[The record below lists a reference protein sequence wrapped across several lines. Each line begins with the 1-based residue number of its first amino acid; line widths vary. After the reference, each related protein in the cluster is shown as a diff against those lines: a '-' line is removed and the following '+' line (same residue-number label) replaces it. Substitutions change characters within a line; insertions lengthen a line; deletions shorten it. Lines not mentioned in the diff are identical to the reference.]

1 MQIINWALVA
11 YAMTVAFSSA
21 SAAGSDPVDAGATAL
36 IVCVDAS
43 KFEHCDFTG
52 GDAIQQAVDAA
63 ESGAVVHIKS
73 GVYQPKSY
81 RDTPLN
87 ELQIRGY
94 TLIEDK
100 QLTIIG
106 EGEVVIDGSLSAANG
121 FVTKNS
127 QVSFK
132 NLNLQNFKWGIQ
144 EDDIYDGHGIFIING
159 ESKIA
164 DVSIQKVQK
173 MALSVHGNAKVDV
186 TNLTITDS
194 HLGVWTNDD
203 SNVSISNSEFSGSES
218 AGLAAYQRSQVVIW
232 QSVFQANQDDGLFAS
247 DDARVSVTQSVV
259 LNNKPYGLNADE
271 NGAIEIDKSYVS
283 GNDTDFVVDKVKR
296 INVGA
301 TMLNADPRPFT
312 AL

>member
-1 MQIINWALVA
+1 MQNIKMVWLACVA
-11 YAMTVAFSSA
+11 IAVLTSTSA
-21 SAAGSDPVDAGATAL
+21 EASESVSTSANVLTA
-36 IVCVDAS
+36 CVDAS
-43 KFEHCDFTG
+43 QFAHCDFSG

-63 ESGAVVHIKS
+63 ESGAVLRIKP
-73 GVYQPKSY
+73 GIYQPKTY

-87 ELQIRGY
+87 ELQIRAY

-203 SNVSISNSEFSGSES
+203 SNVSISNSEISGSES

-283 GNDTDFVVDKVKR
+283 GNDTNFVVDKVKR